1 MACAIYTE
9 GVLHISFMNNKEKGH
24 RGEVIAKRYLQL
36 RLYRILE
43 TNYARKTGEIDI
55 IARKGGYTV
64 FTEVKYRNSDVK
76 GLPREAVTPFKQR
89 QIKRTAM
96 LYIMENHLDGSPIRF
111 DVIEILGKDIRH
123 IKNAF

>member
-1 MACAIYTE
+1 MGENMA
-9 GVLHISFMNNKEKGH
+9 L
-24 RGEVIAKRYLQL
+24 RYLKH

-55 IARKGGYTV
+55 IAEKGGYIV
-64 FTEVKYRNSDVK
+64 FVEVKYRNNTSK

-89 QIKRTAM
+89 QIIRTAQM
-96 LYIMENHLDGSPIRF
+96 YIIENKLDCDMRF
-111 DVIEILGKDIRH
+111 DVIEILGKHIEH